1 MQLCAAGSHPPKEQV
16 RARARMR
23 FSARFMRQKPH
34 GPRSRDA
41 RFCPDA
47 VEHVVQQLGAT
58 QHSGQQRRLPVACG
72 HPCRPERRA
81 LRHDG
86 ADQPVWLPEF
96 GSTIDFRRPAVA
108 AILRARLRLCW
119 SSERL
124 ADSAQA

>member
-47 VEHVVQQLGAT
+47 VEHVVQQLGGNST
-58 QHSGQQRRLPVACG
+58 FWSTTPPSSCMRTPLP
-72 HPCRPERRA
+72 
-81 LRHDG
+81 
-86 ADQPVWLPEF
+86 
-96 GSTIDFRRPAVA
+96 T
-108 AILRARLRLCW
+108 
-119 SSERL
+119 
-124 ADSAQA
+124 